1 LKPLKKLKI
10 QGGHSLRGEI
20 HISGSK
26 NAALSIIAASIMTE
40 ERIVLENI
48 PHLEDVTTMIRLIVG
63 MGVSVTLADDN
74 KLMLDSSK
82 IRNYLAPYDLVKTMR
97 ASILVL
103 GPLIARF
110 GEASVSLP
118 GGCAIGA
125 RPVNLHLDGLKAMGA
140 DVEINEGYIC
150 AKAKK
155 LKGAHFSF
163 SPVSVTGTANL
174 MMAGVLAEGQ
184 TILENAAT
192 EPEVINL
199 GEFLLKMGAK
209 IKGLGTRKII
219 IDGVNKLCSAEHKII
234 PDRIETG
241 TFLVA
246 AAITKGSVLLKK
258 TQPEHLKSVLDL
270 LSQTGAVIFFEE
282 DTIELTMSLTN
293 IKPAD
298 FTTQPYPGIPTDMQ
312 AQLMVLNAI
321 APGNSIVVETIFE
334 NRFMHV
340 LELQRMGADISLRGN
355 TAYITGVKRLQSAPV
370 MATDLRASAALV
382 LAGLVADG
390 ETHIDRIYHID
401 RGYECIENK
410 LSLLGA
416 KVARIET

>member
-1 LKPLKKLKI
+1 MKKLKI
-10 QGGHSLRGEI
+10 QGGYSLRGEI

-48 PHLEDVTTMIRLIVG
+48 PHLEDVTTMIRLIAG

-82 IRNYLAPYDLVKTMR
+82 IRNFLAPYDLVKTMR

-241 TFLVA
+241 TFLAA

>member
-1 LKPLKKLKI
+1 MKKLKI

-26 NAALSIIAASIMTE
+26 NAALSIIAASILTE

-48 PHLEDVTTMIRLIVG
+48 PHLEDVTTMIRLIAG

-74 KLMLDSSK
+74 KLILDSSK
-82 IRNYLAPYDLVKTMR
+82 IRNFLAPYDLVKTMR

>member
-1 LKPLKKLKI
+1 LKKLKI

-48 PHLEDVTTMIRLIVG
+48 PHLEDVTTMIRLIAG

-74 KLMLDSSK
+74 KLILDSSK
-82 IRNYLAPYDLVKTMR
+82 IRNFLAPYDLVKTMR

-209 IKGLGTRKII
+209 IKGLGTRKIT
-219 IDGVNKLCSAEHKII
+219 IDGVNKLSSTEHKII

-246 AAITKGSVLLKK
+246 AAMTKGSVLLKK
-258 TQPEHLKSVLDL
+258 TQPEHLQSVLDL
-270 LSQTGAVIFFEE
+270 LRQTGAVIFYEE
-282 DTIELTMSLTN
+282 DAIELTMNLTN

-340 LELQRMGADISLRGN
+340 LELQRMGADISLSGN

-401 RGYECIENK
+401 RGYECIERK

>member
-1 LKPLKKLKI
+1 LKKLKI

-48 PHLEDVTTMIRLIVG
+48 PHLEDVTTMIRLIAG

-74 KLMLDSSK
+74 KLILDSSK
-82 IRNYLAPYDLVKTMR
+82 IRNFLAPYDLVKTMR

-258 TQPEHLKSVLDL
+258 TQPEHLQSVLDL
-270 LSQTGAVIFFEE
+270 LRQTGAVIFFEE
-282 DTIELTMSLTN
+282 DTIELTMNLTN

-340 LELQRMGADISLRGN
+340 LELQRMGADISLSGN
-355 TAYITGVKRLQSAPV
+355 TAYITGVKKLQSAPV

-401 RGYECIENK
+401 RGYECIESK

>member
-1 LKPLKKLKI
+1 MKKLKI

-48 PHLEDVTTMIRLIVG
+48 PHLEDVTTMIRLIAG

-74 KLMLDSSK
+74 KLILDSSK
-82 IRNYLAPYDLVKTMR
+82 IRNFLAPYDLVKTMR

-184 TILENAAT
+184 TILENAAI

-209 IKGLGTRKII
+209 IKGLGTRKIT
-219 IDGVNKLCSAEHKII
+219 IDGVNKLSSTEHKII

-258 TQPEHLKSVLDL
+258 TQPEHLQSVLDL
-270 LSQTGAVIFFEE
+270 LRQTGAVIFFEE
-282 DTIELTMSLTN
+282 DTIELTMNLTN

-340 LELQRMGADISLRGN
+340 LELQRMGADISLSGN

-401 RGYECIENK
+401 RGYECIERK

>member
-1 LKPLKKLKI
+1 MKKLKI

-48 PHLEDVTTMIRLIVG
+48 PHLEDVTTMIRLIAG

-74 KLMLDSSK
+74 KLILDSSK
-82 IRNYLAPYDLVKTMR
+82 ITNFLAPYDLVKTMR

-209 IKGLGTRKII
+209 IKGLGTRKIM
-219 IDGVNKLCSAEHKII
+219 IDGVNKLCSTEHKII

-246 AAITKGSVLLKK
+246 AAITKGNVLLKK
-258 TQPEHLKSVLDL
+258 TQPEHLQSVLDL
-270 LSQTGAVIFFEE
+270 LSQTGALIVVEE
-282 DTIELTMSLTN
+282 NKIELNMKRKN
-293 IKPAD
+293 IKPVD
-298 FTTQPYPGIPTDMQ
+298 FTTQPYPGIPTDIQ
-312 AQLMVLNAI
+312 AQFMVLNTI
-321 APGNSIVVETIFE
+321 ARGNSIVVETIFE

-340 LELQRMGADISLRGN
+340 LELQRMGADISLSGN
-355 TAYITGVKRLQSAPV
+355 TAYITGVKKLQSAPV

-390 ETHIDRIYHID
+390 ETRIDRIYHID
-401 RGYECIENK
+401 RGYECIEDK
-410 LSLLGA
+410 LTLLGA
-416 KVARIET
+416 KVTRIGT

>member
-1 LKPLKKLKI
+1 MKKLKI

-48 PHLEDVTTMIRLIVG
+48 PHLEDVTTMIRLIAG

-74 KLMLDSSK
+74 KLILDSSK
-82 IRNYLAPYDLVKTMR
+82 IRNFLAPYDLVKTMR

-209 IKGLGTRKII
+209 IKGLGTRKIM

-258 TQPEHLKSVLDL
+258 TQPEHLQSVLDL
-270 LSQTGAVIFFEE
+270 LRQTGAVIFFEE
-282 DTIELTMSLTN
+282 DTIELTMDQKD

-340 LELQRMGADISLRGN
+340 LELQRMGADISLSGN

-401 RGYECIENK
+401 RGYECIESK

>member
-1 LKPLKKLKI
+1 MKKLKI

-48 PHLEDVTTMIRLIVG
+48 PHLEDVTTMIRLIAG
-63 MGVSVTLADDN
+63 MGVSVTLADDK
-74 KLMLDSSK
+74 KLILDSSK

-246 AAITKGSVLLKK
+246 AAITKGRVLLKK

-340 LELQRMGADISLRGN
+340 LELQRMGADISLSGN

>member
-1 LKPLKKLKI
+1 LKKLKI

-48 PHLEDVTTMIRLIVG
+48 PHLEDVTTMIRLIAG

-74 KLMLDSSK
+74 KLILDSSK
-82 IRNYLAPYDLVKTMR
+82 IRNFLAPYDLVKTMR

-174 MMAGVLAEGQ
+174 MMAGVMAEGQ

-209 IKGLGTRKII
+209 IKGLGTRKIM

-258 TQPEHLKSVLDL
+258 TQPEHLQSVLDL
-270 LSQTGAVIFFEE
+270 LRQTGAVIFFEE
-282 DTIELTMSLTN
+282 DTIELTMNLTN

-321 APGNSIVVETIFE
+321 ASGNSIVIETIFE

-340 LELQRMGADISLRGN
+340 LELQRMGADISLSGN
-355 TAYITGVKRLQSAPV
+355 TAYITGVKKLQSAPV

-401 RGYECIENK
+401 RGYECIESK

>member
-1 LKPLKKLKI
+1 MKKLKI
-10 QGGHSLRGEI
+10 QGGHSLSGEI
-20 HISGSK
+20 NISGSK

-48 PHLEDVTTMIRLIVG
+48 PHLEDITTMIRLIAG
-63 MGVSVTLADDN
+63 MGVSITLAEGN
-74 KLMLDSSK
+74 KLILDSSK

-110 GEASVSLP
+110 GEATVSLP

-140 DVEINEGYIC
+140 EIEINDGYIC
-150 AKAKK
+150 AKTKK
-155 LKGAHFSF
+155 LKGTNFSF

-174 MMAGVLAEGQ
+174 MMAAVLAEGQ
-184 TILENAAT
+184 SILENVAI
-192 EPEVINL
+192 EPEIISL
-199 GEFLLKMGAK
+199 GELLQKMGGK
-209 IKGLGTRKII
+209 IRGLGTRKIT
-219 IDGVNKLCSAEHKII
+219 IDGVNKLYSAEHTII

-246 AAITKGSVLLKK
+246 AAITKSSVLLKK
-258 TQPEHLKSVLDL
+258 TQPEHLQSVLDF
-270 LSQTGAVIFFEE
+270 LSQTGALISFEE
-282 DTIELTMSLTN
+282 DKIELNMKEKN
-293 IKPAD
+293 IIPAD

-312 AQLMVLNAI
+312 AQFMVLNAI
-321 APGNSIVVETIFE
+321 ARGNSIVIETIFE

-340 LELQRMGADISLRGN
+340 LELQRMGADISLSGN

-410 LSLLGA
+410 LSMLGA

>member
-1 LKPLKKLKI
+1 MKKLTI
-10 QGGHSLRGEI
+10 QGGRSLSGEV

-40 ERIVLENI
+40 ERVFLENI
-48 PHLEDVTTMIRLIVG
+48 PHLEDITTMIRLIAG
-63 MGVSVTLADDN
+63 MGVSITLADDN
-74 KLMLDSSK
+74 KLILDSS
-82 IRNYLAPYDLVKTMR
+82 RVGNFLAPYDLVKTMR

-140 DVEINEGYIC
+140 DIEIHEGYIC
-150 AKAKK
+150 ARAKK

-163 SPVSVTGTANL
+163 NPISVTGTANI
-174 MMAGVLAEGQ
+174 MTAAVLAEGQ
-184 TILENAAT
+184 SILENAAI
-192 EPEVINL
+192 EPEVISL
-199 GEFLLKMGAK
+199 GEFLIKMGAK

-219 IDGVNKLCSAEHKII
+219 IDGVNKLHSVEHTII
-234 PDRIETG
+234 PDRIEAG

-246 AAITKGSVLLKK
+246 AAITKGNVLLKK
-258 TQPEHLKSVLDL
+258 TQPEHLQSVLDL
-270 LSQTGAVIFFEE
+270 LNQTGALIVVEE
-282 DTIELTMSLTN
+282 NKIELNMKQKN
-293 IKPAD
+293 IKPVD
-298 FTTQPYPGIPTDMQ
+298 FTTQPYPGIPTDIQ
-312 AQLMVLNAI
+312 AQFMVLNTI
-321 APGNSIVVETIFE
+321 ARGNSIVVETIFE

-340 LELQRMGADISLRGN
+340 LELQRMGADISLSGN

-390 ETHIDRIYHID
+390 ETRIDRIYHID
-401 RGYECIENK
+401 RGYECIEEK
-410 LSLLGA
+410 LTLLGA
-416 KVARIET
+416 KVTRIGT

>member
-1 LKPLKKLKI
+1 MKKLKI

-48 PHLEDVTTMIRLIVG
+48 PHLEDVTTMIRLIAG

-74 KLMLDSSK
+74 KLILDSSK
-82 IRNYLAPYDLVKTMR
+82 IRNFLAPYDLVKTMR

-209 IKGLGTRKII
+209 IKGLGTRKIM
-219 IDGVNKLCSAEHKII
+219 IDGVNKLCSTEHKII

-270 LSQTGAVIFFEE
+270 LGQTGAVIFIEE
-282 DTIELTMSLTN
+282 DTIELTMN
-293 IKPAD
+293 QKDIKPAD

-401 RGYECIENK
+401 RGYECIESK

>member
-1 LKPLKKLKI
+1 LKKLTI
-10 QGGHSLRGEI
+10 QGGRSLSGEI

-40 ERIVLENI
+40 ERVILENI
-48 PHLEDVTTMIRLIVG
+48 PHLEDITTMIRLIAG
-63 MGVSVTLADDN
+63 MGVTVTLADNN
-74 KLMLDSSK
+74 KLILDSSK
-82 IRNYLAPYDLVKTMR
+82 IGNFLAPYDLVKTMR

-140 DVEINEGYIC
+140 DIEINEGYIC

-155 LKGAHFSF
+155 LKGAYFSF

-174 MMAGVLAEGQ
+174 MTAAVLAEGES
-184 TILENAAT
+184 ILENAAI
-192 EPEVINL
+192 EPEVISL
-199 GEFLLKMGAK
+199 GEFLIKMGAK
-209 IKGLGTRKII
+209 IKGLGSRKII
-219 IDGVNKLCSAEHKII
+219 IDGVNKLHSVEHTII
-234 PDRIETG
+234 PDRIEAG

-258 TQPEHLKSVLDL
+258 TQPEHLQSVLNL
-270 LSQTGAVIFFEE
+270 LSQTGALIAVEE
-282 DTIELTMSLTN
+282 NKIELNMKRKHL
-293 IKPAD
+293 KPVD
-298 FTTQPYPGIPTDMQ
+298 FTTQPYPDIPTDLQ
-312 AQLMVLNAI
+312 AQLMVLNTI
-321 APGNSIVVETIFE
+321 ARGNSIVVETIFE

-340 LELQRMGADISLRGN
+340 LELQRMGADISLSGN

-390 ETHIDRIYHID
+390 ETCIDRIYHID

-410 LSLLGA
+410 LTFLGA

>member
-1 LKPLKKLKI
+1 MKKLKI
-10 QGGHSLRGEI
+10 QGGHSLGGEI

-48 PHLEDVTTMIRLIVG
+48 PHLEDVTTMIRLIAG

-74 KLMLDSSK
+74 KLILDSSK
-82 IRNYLAPYDLVKTMR
+82 IRNFLAPYDLVKTMR

-155 LKGAHFSF
+155 LTGTHFSF

-174 MMAGVLAEGQ
+174 MMAAVLAEGQ
-184 TILENAAT
+184 TILENTAT

-219 IDGVNKLCSAEHKII
+219 IDGVNKLCSTEHKII

-258 TQPEHLKSVLDL
+258 TQPEHLQSVLDL
-270 LSQTGAVIFFEE
+270 LGQTGAVIFFEE
-282 DTIELTMSLTN
+282 DTIELTMNQKDL
-293 IKPAD
+293 KPAD

-340 LELQRMGADISLRGN
+340 LELQRMGADISLSGN

-390 ETHIDRIYHID
+390 ETKIDRIYHID
-401 RGYECIENK
+401 RGYECIESK
-410 LSLLGA
+410 LTLLGA

>member
-1 LKPLKKLKI
+1 LKKLKI

-48 PHLEDVTTMIRLIVG
+48 PHLEDVTTMIRLIAG

-74 KLMLDSSK
+74 KLILDSSK
-82 IRNYLAPYDLVKTMR
+82 IRNFLAPYDLVKTMR

-209 IKGLGTRKII
+209 IKGLGTRKIT
-219 IDGVNKLCSAEHKII
+219 IDGVNKLSSTEHKII

-246 AAITKGSVLLKK
+246 AAMTKGSVLLKK
-258 TQPEHLKSVLDL
+258 TQPEHLQSVLDL
-270 LSQTGAVIFFEE
+270 LRQTGAVIFYEE
-282 DTIELTMSLTN
+282 DTIELTMNLTN

-340 LELQRMGADISLRGN
+340 LELQRMGADISLSGN

-401 RGYECIENK
+401 RGYECIERK

>member
-1 LKPLKKLKI
+1 MKKLKI

-48 PHLEDVTTMIRLIVG
+48 PHLEDVTTMIRLIAG
-63 MGVSVTLADDN
+63 MGVSVTLADNN
-74 KLMLDSSK
+74 KLILDSSK
-82 IRNYLAPYDLVKTMR
+82 IRNFLAPYDLVKTMR

-140 DVEINEGYIC
+140 DIEINEGYIC

-209 IKGLGTRKII
+209 IKGLGTRKIM

-246 AAITKGSVLLKK
+246 AAITIGSVLLKK
-258 TQPEHLKSVLDL
+258 TQPEHLQSVLDL
-270 LSQTGAVIFFEE
+270 LRQTGAVIFF
-282 DTIELTMSLTN
+282 
-293 IKPAD
+293 
-298 FTTQPYPGIPTDMQ
+298 
-312 AQLMVLNAI
+312 
-321 APGNSIVVETIFE
+321 
-334 NRFMHV
+334 
-340 LELQRMGADISLRGN
+340 
-355 TAYITGVKRLQSAPV
+355 
-370 MATDLRASAALV
+370 
-382 LAGLVADG
+382 
-390 ETHIDRIYHID
+390 
-401 RGYECIENK
+401 
-410 LSLLGA
+410 
-416 KVARIET
+416 

>member
-1 LKPLKKLKI
+1 MKKLKI

-48 PHLEDVTTMIRLIVG
+48 PHLEDVTTMIRLIAG

-74 KLMLDSSK
+74 KLILDSSK
-82 IRNYLAPYDLVKTMR
+82 IRNFLAPYDLVKTMR

-174 MMAGVLAEGQ
+174 MMAGVMAEGQ

-209 IKGLGTRKII
+209 IKGLGTRKIM

-258 TQPEHLKSVLDL
+258 TQPEHLQSVLDL
-270 LSQTGAVIFFEE
+270 LRQTGAVIFFEE
-282 DTIELTMSLTN
+282 DTIELTMKQKNL
-293 IKPAD
+293 KPVD

-340 LELQRMGADISLRGN
+340 LELQRMGADISLSGN
-355 TAYITGVKRLQSAPV
+355 TAYITGVKKLQSAPV

-401 RGYECIENK
+401 RGYECIESK

>member
-1 LKPLKKLKI
+1 MKKLKI

-20 HISGSK
+20 QISGSK

-48 PHLEDVTTMIRLIVG
+48 PHLEDVTTMIRLIAG

-74 KLMLDSSK
+74 KLILDSSK
-82 IRNYLAPYDLVKTMR
+82 IRNFLAPYDLVKTMR

-174 MMAGVLAEGQ
+174 MMAGVMAEGQ

-209 IKGLGTRKII
+209 IKGLGTRKIM

-258 TQPEHLKSVLDL
+258 TQPEHLQSVLDL
-270 LSQTGAVIFFEE
+270 LRQTGAVIFFEE
-282 DTIELTMSLTN
+282 DTIELTMNLTN

-340 LELQRMGADISLRGN
+340 LELQRMGADISLSGN
-355 TAYITGVKRLQSAPV
+355 TAYITGVKKLQSAPV

-401 RGYECIENK
+401 RGYECIESK

>member
-1 LKPLKKLKI
+1 MKKLKI

-48 PHLEDVTTMIRLIVG
+48 PHLEDVTTMIRLIAG

-74 KLMLDSSK
+74 KLILDSSK
-82 IRNYLAPYDLVKTMR
+82 IRNFLAPYDLVKTMR

-174 MMAGVLAEGQ
+174 MMAGVMAEGQ

-209 IKGLGTRKII
+209 IKGLGTRKIM

-258 TQPEHLKSVLDL
+258 TQPEHLQSVLDL
-270 LSQTGAVIFFEE
+270 LRQTGAVIFFEE
-282 DTIELTMSLTN
+282 DTIELTMNLTN

-340 LELQRMGADISLRGN
+340 LELQRMGADISLSGN
-355 TAYITGVKRLQSAPV
+355 TAYITGVKKLQSAPV
-370 MATDLRASAALV
+370 MATDLRASAALI

-401 RGYECIENK
+401 RGYECIERK

>member
-1 LKPLKKLKI
+1 LKKLKI

-48 PHLEDVTTMIRLIVG
+48 PHLEDVTTMIRLIAG

-74 KLMLDSSK
+74 KLILDSSK
-82 IRNYLAPYDLVKTMR
+82 IRNFLAPYDLVKTMR

-209 IKGLGTRKII
+209 IKGLGTRKIM
-219 IDGVNKLCSAEHKII
+219 IDGVNKLSSTEHKII

-258 TQPEHLKSVLDL
+258 TQPEHLQSVLDL
-270 LSQTGAVIFFEE
+270 LRQTGAVIFFEE
-282 DTIELTMSLTN
+282 DTIELTMNLTN

-340 LELQRMGADISLRGN
+340 LELQRMGADISLSGN

-401 RGYECIENK
+401 RGYECIESK

>member
-1 LKPLKKLKI
+1 MKKLKI

-48 PHLEDVTTMIRLIVG
+48 PHLEDVTTMIRLIAG

-74 KLMLDSSK
+74 KLILDSSK
-82 IRNYLAPYDLVKTMR
+82 IRNFLAPYDLVKTMR

-174 MMAGVLAEGQ
+174 MMAGVMAEGQ

-209 IKGLGTRKII
+209 IKGLGTRKIM
-219 IDGVNKLCSAEHKII
+219 IDGVNKLCSTEHKII

-241 TFLVA
+241 TFLAA

-340 LELQRMGADISLRGN
+340 LELQRMGADISLSGN

-401 RGYECIENK
+401 RGYECIESK

>member
-1 LKPLKKLKI
+1 MKKLKI

-48 PHLEDVTTMIRLIVG
+48 PHLEDVTTMIRLIAG

-74 KLMLDSSK
+74 KLILDSSK
-82 IRNYLAPYDLVKTMR
+82 IRNFLAPYDLVKTMR

-140 DVEINEGYIC
+140 DIEINEGYIC

-174 MMAGVLAEGQ
+174 MMAGVMAEGQ

-209 IKGLGTRKII
+209 IKGLGTRKIM

-258 TQPEHLKSVLDL
+258 TQPEHLQSVLDL
-270 LSQTGAVIFFEE
+270 LRQTGAVIFFEE
-282 DTIELTMSLTN
+282 DTIELTMNLTN

-312 AQLMVLNAI
+312 AQLMVLNTI

-340 LELQRMGADISLRGN
+340 LELQRMGADISLSGN
-355 TAYITGVKRLQSAPV
+355 TAYITGVKKLQSAPV

-401 RGYECIENK
+401 RGYECIESK

>member
-1 LKPLKKLKI
+1 MKKLKI

-246 AAITKGSVLLKK
+246 AAITKGRVLLKK

-401 RGYECIENK
+401 RGYECIESK

>member
-1 LKPLKKLKI
+1 MKKLKI

-48 PHLEDVTTMIRLIVG
+48 PHLEDVTTMIRLIAG

-74 KLMLDSSK
+74 KLILDSSK
-82 IRNYLAPYDLVKTMR
+82 IRNFLAPYDLVKTMR

-174 MMAGVLAEGQ
+174 MMAGVMAEGQ

-209 IKGLGTRKII
+209 IKGLGTRKIM

-258 TQPEHLKSVLDL
+258 TQPEHLQSVLDL
-270 LSQTGAVIFFEE
+270 LRQTGAVIFFEE
-282 DTIELTMSLTN
+282 DTIELTMNLTN
-293 IKPAD
+293 IKPVD

-340 LELQRMGADISLRGN
+340 LELQRMGADISLSGN
-355 TAYITGVKRLQSAPV
+355 TAYITGVKKLQSAPV

-401 RGYECIENK
+401 RGYECIERK

>member
-1 LKPLKKLKI
+1 MKKLTI
-10 QGGHSLRGEI
+10 QGGRSLSGEI

-40 ERIVLENI
+40 ERVILENI
-48 PHLEDVTTMIRLIVG
+48 PHLEDITTMIRLIAG
-63 MGVSVTLADDN
+63 MGVTVTLADNN
-74 KLMLDSSK
+74 KLILDSSK
-82 IRNYLAPYDLVKTMR
+82 IGNFLAPYDLVKTMR

-140 DVEINEGYIC
+140 DIEINEGYIC

-155 LKGAHFSF
+155 LKGAYFSF

-174 MMAGVLAEGQ
+174 MTAAVLAEGES
-184 TILENAAT
+184 ILENAAI
-192 EPEVINL
+192 EPEVISL
-199 GEFLLKMGAK
+199 GEFLIKMGAK

-219 IDGVNKLCSAEHKII
+219 IDGVNKLHSVEHTII
-234 PDRIETG
+234 PDRIEAG

-258 TQPEHLKSVLDL
+258 TQPEHLQSVLNL
-270 LSQTGAVIFFEE
+270 LSQTGALIAVEE
-282 DTIELTMSLTN
+282 NKIELNMKRKHL
-293 IKPAD
+293 KPVD
-298 FTTQPYPGIPTDMQ
+298 FTTQPYPDIPTDLQ
-312 AQLMVLNAI
+312 AQFMVLNTI
-321 APGNSIVVETIFE
+321 ARGNSIVVETIFE

-340 LELQRMGADISLRGN
+340 LELQRMGADISLSGN

-390 ETHIDRIYHID
+390 ETCIDRIYHID

-410 LSLLGA
+410 LTFLGA

>member
-1 LKPLKKLKI
+1 MKKLTI
-10 QGGHSLRGEI
+10 QGGRSLSGEV

-40 ERIVLENI
+40 ERVFLENI
-48 PHLEDVTTMIRLIVG
+48 PHLEDITTMIRLIAG
-63 MGVSVTLADDN
+63 MGVSITLADDN
-74 KLMLDSSK
+74 KLILDSS
-82 IRNYLAPYDLVKTMR
+82 RLGNFLAPYDLVKTMR

-140 DVEINEGYIC
+140 DIEIHEGYIC
-150 AKAKK
+150 ARAKK

-163 SPVSVTGTANL
+163 NPISVTGTANI
-174 MMAGVLAEGQ
+174 MTAAVLAEGQ
-184 TILENAAT
+184 SILENAAI
-192 EPEVINL
+192 EPEVISL
-199 GEFLLKMGAK
+199 GEFLIKMGAK

-219 IDGVNKLCSAEHKII
+219 IDGVNKLHSVEHTII
-234 PDRIETG
+234 PDRIEAG

-246 AAITKGSVLLKK
+246 AAITKGNVLLKK
-258 TQPEHLKSVLDL
+258 TQPEHLQSVLDL
-270 LSQTGAVIFFEE
+270 LNQTGALIVVEE
-282 DTIELTMSLTN
+282 NKIELNMKQKN
-293 IKPAD
+293 IKPVD
-298 FTTQPYPGIPTDMQ
+298 FTTQPYPGIPTDIQ
-312 AQLMVLNAI
+312 AQFMVLNTI
-321 APGNSIVVETIFE
+321 ARGNSIVVETIFE

-340 LELQRMGADISLRGN
+340 LELQRMGADISLSGN

-390 ETHIDRIYHID
+390 ETRIDRIYHID
-401 RGYECIENK
+401 RGYECIEEK
-410 LSLLGA
+410 LTLLGA
-416 KVARIET
+416 KVTRIGT

>member
-1 LKPLKKLKI
+1 MKKLKI

-48 PHLEDVTTMIRLIVG
+48 PHLEDVTTMIKLIAG

-74 KLMLDSSK
+74 KLILDSSK
-82 IRNYLAPYDLVKTMR
+82 IRNFLAPYDLVKTMR

-174 MMAGVLAEGQ
+174 MMAGVMAEGQ

-209 IKGLGTRKII
+209 IKGLGTRKIM

-246 AAITKGSVLLKK
+246 AAMTKGSVLLKK
-258 TQPEHLKSVLDL
+258 TQPEHLQSVLDL
-270 LSQTGAVIFFEE
+270 LRQTGAVIFFEE
-282 DTIELTMSLTN
+282 DTIELTMNLTN

-340 LELQRMGADISLRGN
+340 LELQRMGADISLSGN
-355 TAYITGVKRLQSAPV
+355 TAYITGVKKLQSAPV

-401 RGYECIENK
+401 RGYECIESK

>member
-1 LKPLKKLKI
+1 LKKLKI

-48 PHLEDVTTMIRLIVG
+48 PHLEDVTTMIRLIAG

-74 KLMLDSSK
+74 KLILDSSK
-82 IRNYLAPYDLVKTMR
+82 IRNFLAPYDLVKTMR

-199 GEFLLKMGAK
+199 GDFLLKMGAK
-209 IKGLGTRKII
+209 IKGLGTRKIT
-219 IDGVNKLCSAEHKII
+219 IDGVNKLSSTEHKII

-258 TQPEHLKSVLDL
+258 TQPEHLQSVLDL
-270 LSQTGAVIFFEE
+270 LRQTGAVIFYEE
-282 DTIELTMSLTN
+282 DTIELTMNLTN

-340 LELQRMGADISLRGN
+340 LELQRMGADISLSGN
-355 TAYITGVKRLQSAPV
+355 TAYITGVKKLQSAPV

-401 RGYECIENK
+401 RGYECIERK

>member
-1 LKPLKKLKI
+1 
-10 QGGHSLRGEI
+10 
-20 HISGSK
+20 
-26 NAALSIIAASIMTE
+26 
-40 ERIVLENI
+40 
-48 PHLEDVTTMIRLIVG
+48 
-63 MGVSVTLADDN
+63 
-74 KLMLDSSK
+74 
-82 IRNYLAPYDLVKTMR
+82 
-97 ASILVL
+97 
-103 GPLIARF
+103 
-110 GEASVSLP
+110 
-118 GGCAIGA
+118 
-125 RPVNLHLDGLKAMGA
+125 MGA

-174 MMAGVLAEGQ
+174 MMAGVMAEGQ

-209 IKGLGTRKII
+209 IKGLGTRKIM

-258 TQPEHLKSVLDL
+258 TQPEHLQSVLDL
-270 LSQTGAVIFFEE
+270 LRQTGAVIFFEE
-282 DTIELTMSLTN
+282 DTIELTMNLTN

-340 LELQRMGADISLRGN
+340 LELQRMGADISLSGN
-355 TAYITGVKRLQSAPV
+355 TAYITGVKKLQSAPV

-401 RGYECIENK
+401 RGYECIERK

>member
-1 LKPLKKLKI
+1 MKKLKI

-48 PHLEDVTTMIRLIVG
+48 PHLEDVTTMIRLIAG

-74 KLMLDSSK
+74 KLILDSRK

-209 IKGLGTRKII
+209 IKGLGTRKIM
-219 IDGVNKLCSAEHKII
+219 IDGVNKLCSTEHKII

-246 AAITKGSVLLKK
+246 TAITKGRVLLKK
-258 TQPEHLKSVLDL
+258 TQPEHLQSVLDL
-270 LSQTGAVIFFEE
+270 LSQIGAVIFFEE
-282 DTIELTMSLTN
+282 DTIEITMDLTN

-321 APGNSIVVETIFE
+321 ALGNSIVVETIFE

-340 LELQRMGADISLRGN
+340 LELQRMGADISLSGN

-401 RGYECIENK
+401 RGYECIESK

>member
-1 LKPLKKLKI
+1 MKKLKI

-48 PHLEDVTTMIRLIVG
+48 PHLEDVTTMIRLIAG

-74 KLMLDSSK
+74 KLILDSSK
-82 IRNYLAPYDLVKTMR
+82 IRNFLAPYDLVKTMR

-125 RPVNLHLDGLKAMGA
+125 RPVNLHLDGLKAMGT

-199 GEFLLKMGAK
+199 GDFLLKMGAK
-209 IKGLGTRKII
+209 IKGLGTRKIT
-219 IDGVNKLCSAEHKII
+219 IDGVNKLSSTEHKII

-258 TQPEHLKSVLDL
+258 TQPEHLQSVLDL
-270 LSQTGAVIFFEE
+270 LRQTGAVIFFEE
-282 DTIELTMSLTN
+282 DTIELTMNLTN

-340 LELQRMGADISLRGN
+340 LELQRMGADISLSGN

-401 RGYECIENK
+401 RGYECIERK

>member
-1 LKPLKKLKI
+1 LKKLKI

-48 PHLEDVTTMIRLIVG
+48 PHLEDVTTMIRLITG

-74 KLMLDSSK
+74 KLILDSSK
-82 IRNYLAPYDLVKTMR
+82 IRNFLAPYDLVKTMR

-246 AAITKGSVLLKK
+246 AAITKGRVLLKK

>member
-1 LKPLKKLKI
+1 MKKLKI

-48 PHLEDVTTMIRLIVG
+48 PHLEDVTTMIRLIAG

-74 KLMLDSSK
+74 KLILDSSK
-82 IRNYLAPYDLVKTMR
+82 IRNFLAPYDLVKTMR

-258 TQPEHLKSVLDL
+258 TQPEHLQSVLDL
-270 LSQTGAVIFFEE
+270 LRQTGAVIFFEE
-282 DTIELTMSLTN
+282 DTIELTMNLTN

-340 LELQRMGADISLRGN
+340 LELQRMGADISLSGN

-382 LAGLVADG
+382 LAGFCLLYTSDAAD
-390 ETHIDRIYHID
+390 E
-401 RGYECIENK
+401 
-410 LSLLGA
+410 
-416 KVARIET
+416 

>member
-82 IRNYLAPYDLVKTMR
+82 IRNYLAPYDMVKTMR

-174 MMAGVLAEGQ
+174 MMAGVMAEGQ

-209 IKGLGTRKII
+209 IKGLGTRKIM
-219 IDGVNKLCSAEHKII
+219 IDGVNKLCSTEHKII

-258 TQPEHLKSVLDL
+258 TQPEHLQSVLDL
-270 LSQTGAVIFFEE
+270 LRQTGAVIFFEE
-282 DTIELTMSLTN
+282 DTIELTMNLTN

-312 AQLMVLNAI
+312 AQLMVLNTI

-340 LELQRMGADISLRGN
+340 LELQRMGADISLSGN
-355 TAYITGVKRLQSAPV
+355 TAYITGVKKLQSAPV

>member
-1 LKPLKKLKI
+1 LKKLKI

-48 PHLEDVTTMIRLIVG
+48 PHLEDVTTMIRLIAG

-140 DVEINEGYIC
+140 DVKINEGYIC

-174 MMAGVLAEGQ
+174 MMAAVLAEGQ

-246 AAITKGSVLLKK
+246 AAITKGRVLLKK

-270 LSQTGAVIFFEE
+270 LGQTGAVIFFEE

>member
-1 LKPLKKLKI
+1 MKKLKI
-10 QGGHSLRGEI
+10 QGGHSLSGEI
-20 HISGSK
+20 NISGSK

-48 PHLEDVTTMIRLIVG
+48 PHLEDITTMIRLIAG
-63 MGVSVTLADDN
+63 MGVSITLAEGN
-74 KLMLDSSK
+74 KLILDSSK

-110 GEASVSLP
+110 GEATVSLP

-140 DVEINEGYIC
+140 EIEINDGYIC
-150 AKAKK
+150 AKTKK
-155 LKGAHFSF
+155 LKGTNFSF
-163 SPVSVTGTANL
+163 NPVSVTGTANL
-174 MMAGVLAEGQ
+174 MMAAVLAEGQ
-184 TILENAAT
+184 SILENVAI
-192 EPEVINL
+192 EPEIISL
-199 GEFLLKMGAK
+199 GELLQKMGGK
-209 IKGLGTRKII
+209 IRGLGTRKIT
-219 IDGVNKLCSAEHKII
+219 IDGVNKLYSAEHTII

-246 AAITKGSVLLKK
+246 AAITKSSVLLKK
-258 TQPEHLKSVLDL
+258 AQPEHLQSVLDF
-270 LSQTGAVIFFEE
+270 LSQTGALISFEE
-282 DTIELTMSLTN
+282 DKIELNMKEKN
-293 IKPAD
+293 IIPAD

-312 AQLMVLNAI
+312 AQFMVLNAI
-321 APGNSIVVETIFE
+321 ARGNSIVIETIFE

-340 LELQRMGADISLRGN
+340 LELQRMGADISLSGN

-410 LSLLGA
+410 LSMLGA

>member
-1 LKPLKKLKI
+1 MKKLKI

-48 PHLEDVTTMIRLIVG
+48 PHLEDVTTMIRLIAG

-74 KLMLDSSK
+74 KLILDSSK
-82 IRNYLAPYDLVKTMR
+82 IRNFLAPYDLVKTMR

-209 IKGLGTRKII
+209 IKGLGTRKIM

-401 RGYECIENK
+401 RGYECIESK

>member
-1 LKPLKKLKI
+1 MKKLKI

-48 PHLEDVTTMIRLIVG
+48 PHLEDVTTMIKLIAG

-74 KLMLDSSK
+74 KLILDSSK
-82 IRNYLAPYDLVKTMR
+82 IRNFLAPYDLVKTMR

-174 MMAGVLAEGQ
+174 MMAGVMAEGQ

-209 IKGLGTRKII
+209 IKGLGTRKIM
-219 IDGVNKLCSAEHKII
+219 IDGVNKLCSTEHKII

-258 TQPEHLKSVLDL
+258 TQPEHLQSVLDL
-270 LSQTGAVIFFEE
+270 LRQTGAVIFFEE
-282 DTIELTMSLTN
+282 DTIELTMNLTN

-340 LELQRMGADISLRGN
+340 LELQRMGADISLSGN
-355 TAYITGVKRLQSAPV
+355 TAYITGVKKLQSAPV

-401 RGYECIENK
+401 RGYECIESK